1 MELNNNKGIERATT
15 ETKRGSPKNI
25 SIRYEVEIKIMK
37 SNNFK
42 FFSFKNE

>member
-1 MELNNNKGIERATT
+1 MELNSNKGIERVTT

-37 SNNFK
+37 SNNFN
-42 FFSFKNE
+42 FFYFKNE